1 VPADYPHRQFDDAAA
16 FDAFLGEYGASE
28 PGVRLRIAK
37 KGSEHTTITH
47 SDAIDVALCHGWID
61 GIRNA
66 LDADFFLQ
74 TFTPRRPRS
83 LWSKVNRLRVE
94 ALIEAGRMRP
104 AGLAEIDLAKS
115 DGRWEAAYD
124 SQRTIEVQSDL
135 AAALEA
141 NPEAKAFFATLSSQ
155 NRYAIL
161 FRLHNLKR
169 AGTRARRIEEFVAML
184 ARHETVHPQ

>member
-1 VPADYPHRQFDDAAA
+1 MPADYPHHRFDDAAA
-16 FDAFLGEYGASE
+16 FDAFLAEHGASE

-37 KGSEHTTITH
+37 KGSEHVTVSH

-94 ALIEAGRMRP
+94 ALIDAGRMRP
-104 AGLAEIDLAKS
+104 AGLAEIDLAKR

-124 SQRTIEVQSDL
+124 SQRTIEVQPDL
-135 AAALEA
+135 AAALDA
-141 NPEAKAFFATLSSQ
+141 NPGAKAFFATLSSQ

-169 AGTRARRIEEFVAML
+169 AETRARRIEEFVAML
-184 ARHETVHPQ
+184 ARHETVYPQ

>member
-1 VPADYPHRQFDDAAA
+1 VAAEYPHHQFADAEA
-16 FDAFLGEYGASE
+16 FAGFLEQRGEVT
-28 PGVRLRIAK
+28 PGIRLRIAK
-37 KGSEHTTITH
+37 KNSAHRTVSY

-66 LDADFFLQ
+66 LDDDFFLQ
-74 TFTPRRPRS
+74 TFTPRRSRS

-104 AGLAEIDLAKS
+104 GGLSEIERAKS
-115 DGRWEAAYD
+115 DGRWDAAYD
-124 SQRTIEVQSDL
+124 SQSTIEVPPDL
-135 AAALEA
+135 TAALA
-141 NPEAKAFFATLSSQ
+141 DDPAASAFFETLSSQ

-169 AGTRARRIEEFVAML
+169 AETRARRIADFTAML
-184 ARHETVHPQ
+184 ARHETPHPH

>member
-1 VPADYPHRQFDDAAA
+1 VPADYSHRQFDDAEA
-16 FDAFLGEYGASE
+16 FDAFLAEHGANE

-124 SQRTIEVQSDL
+124 SQRTIEVQPDL

-169 AGTRARRIEEFVAML
+169 AETRARRIDEFVAML

>member
-1 VPADYPHRQFDDAAA
+1 VPVDYPHHQFDDAAA
-16 FDAFLGEYGASE
+16 FDVFLAEHGASE

-124 SQRTIEVQSDL
+124 SQRTIEVQPDL

-169 AGTRARRIEEFVAML
+169 AETRARRIEEFVAML

>member
-1 VPADYPHRQFDDAAA
+1 MPADYPHRQFDDAAA
-16 FDAFLGEYGASE
+16 FDAFLAEHGASE

-104 AGLAEIDLAKS
+104 AGHAEIDLAKN

-124 SQRTIEVQSDL
+124 SQRTIEVQPDL
-135 AAALEA
+135 AAALDA
-141 NPEAKAFFATLSSQ
+141 NPEAKAFFVTLSSK

-169 AGTRARRIEEFVAML
+169 AETRARRIEEFVAML

>member
-1 VPADYPHRQFDDAAA
+1 VPADYPHHQFDDAAA
-16 FDAFLGEYGASE
+16 FDAFLAEHGASE
-28 PGVRLRIAK
+28 SGVRLRIAK
-37 KGSEHTTITH
+37 KGSEHATVSH

-66 LDADFFLQ
+66 LDGDFFLQ

-104 AGLAEIDLAKS
+104 AGHAEIDLAKN

-124 SQRTIEVQSDL
+124 SQRTIEVQPDL
-135 AAALEA
+135 AAALDA

-169 AGTRARRIEEFVAML
+169 AETRARRIEEFVAML

>member
-16 FDAFLGEYGASE
+16 FDAFLAEHGASE

-124 SQRTIEVQSDL
+124 SQRTIEVQPDL

-169 AGTRARRIEEFVAML
+169 AETRARRIEEFVAML
-184 ARHETVHPQ
+184 ARHETVYPQ